1 MTNMPTYRQ
10 ITQPLARETKP
21 DVATHADIDW
31 RKVTVA
37 EAIDA
42 DRQRSLEAKA
52 KLKTVYAARKSGKT
66 TIQMGATRKRGFWA
80 TFCQVFGARS

>member
-21 DVATHADIDW
+21 DVATHEDIDW

-42 DRQRSLEAKA
+42 DRQRVLDARA
-52 KLKTVYAARKSGKT
+52 VLDRIKTE
-66 TIQMGATRKRGFWA
+66 RKRGFWA